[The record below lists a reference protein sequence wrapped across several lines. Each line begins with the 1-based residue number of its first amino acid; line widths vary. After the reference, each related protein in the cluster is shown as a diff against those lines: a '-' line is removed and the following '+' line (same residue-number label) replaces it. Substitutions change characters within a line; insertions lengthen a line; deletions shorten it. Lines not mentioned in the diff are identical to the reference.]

1 MTGRIIQM
9 TSDDHRDVQSLL
21 PWYVSGKLDE
31 SERDRVQAHLSN
43 CADCRA
49 ELSVERRLSRSIAET
64 PAEARAPDVEH
75 GWELISR
82 SLGPQSS
89 RRRLDFGRRIEGLAL
104 RLKAAFPRTESSP
117 WLGWAVAAQFCLLI
131 VMGVALWRNEQAAR
145 YHALAAAP
153 ISAVANI
160 VVIFKPDTPER
171 DLRAILRS
179 SGARL
184 VGGPTA
190 SDAYLL
196 RVAPAARDAALARL
210 RQETEVVLAEPVDGG

>member
-1 MTGRIIQM
+1 MP
-9 TSDDHRDVQSLL
+9 SDDHRDVQSLL
-21 PWYVSGKLDE
+21 PWFVSGTLDE
-31 SERDRVQAHLSN
+31 SERDRVEAHLSK

-64 PAEARAPDVEH
+64 PADARASDVEH
-75 GWELISR
+75 GWEIISR
-82 SLGPQSS
+82 SLGPQS
-89 RRRLDFGRRIEGLAL
+89 RTRLSFGGRIEGLAL
-104 RLKAAFPRTESSP
+104 RLKAAFPRPGSSA

-131 VMGVALWRNEQAAR
+131 VMGVALWRDEQSAR